1 MDIKAV
7 KVDGEIIKEGVRYK
21 LENGKIKEA

>member
-7 KVDGEIIKEGVRYK
+7 KVDGEIIKEGVRYE
-21 LENGKIKEA
+21 LNNGKIIEA